1 MTLNLDPT
9 QMDRAQIRHLQDVC
23 ELWTRYDQ
31 VAHLQEQFRGA
42 MGWKNVKGAEYL
54 TAYFQDPSTGKK
66 VMKSLGRR
74 SPETEAKKDSFDRSR
89 AEVDK
94 ALDELKRDL
103 EPLIRVGKALKIGR
117 MEPAAGDVLR
127 ELSRMELLG
136 PDLFIIG
143 STCLYLYEASAG
155 VLLPRSIMAEGDLDL
170 LSSAHS
176 RQERLEDLLPVIRRV
191 DRSFSLHEGS
201 RTLRN
206 DKGFRIHMHTH
217 QSLRWALDELSYPDI
232 SQLRVLREMLD
243 LPPVK
248 AVAIARDGLPVGM
261 WGMDPR
267 LFSLLKFAKGN
278 YDTVYNEYASELAGQ
293 GAASR
298 MAKDQAYAV
307 GRLVARFGSRPFE
320 DDQLAAFPALAE
332 SIETGD
338 PEAAETAGRFLRI

>member
-1 MTLNLDPT
+1 MSYLDPT
-9 QMDRAQIRHLQDVC
+9 PMDRSQVRHLQDVR

-31 VAHLQEQFRGA
+31 ISVLQEQFRGA
-42 MGWKNVKGAEYL
+42 MGWKNVKGTEYL

-94 ALDELKRDL
+94 AMDELKRDL

-155 VLLPRSIMAEGDLDL
+155 ALLPRSIMAEGDLDL
-170 LSSAHS
+170 LSSGHS
-176 RQERLEDLLPVIRRV
+176 RQDRLEELLPAIRRV
-191 DRSFSLHEGS
+191 DKSFSLHEGS

-206 DKGFRIHMHTH
+206 DKGFRIHLHT
-217 QSLRWALDELSYPDI
+217 QRSLGRSIDELPGI
-232 SQLRVLREMLD
+232 SEEQHFVLHYSLKMG
-243 LPPVK
+243 PVS
-248 AVAIARDGLPVGM
+248 AVTIAKDGAPVGM
-261 WGMDPR
+261 TGMDPR
-267 LFSLLKFAKGN
+267 AFVLLKHAAARL
-278 YDTVYNEYASELAGQ
+278 DPDLD

-298 MAKDQAYAV
+298 ISQDQAFAV
-307 GRLVARFGSRPFE
+307 GRLVTRFGSRPFE

>member
-1 MTLNLDPT
+1 MSSLDPT
-9 QMDRAQIRHLQDVC
+9 PMDRSQVRHLQDVR

-31 VAHLQEQFRGA
+31 IAALQEQFRGA
-42 MGWKNVKGAEYL
+42 MGWKSVKGTEYL

-94 ALDELKRDL
+94 AMDELKRDL

-127 ELSRMELLG
+127 ELSLLELLG
-136 PDLFIIG
+136 PDLYVIG

-176 RQERLEDLLPVIRRV
+176 RQERLEELLPVIRRV
-191 DRSFSLHEGS
+191 DKSFSLHEGS

-206 DKGFRIHMHTH
+206 DKGFRVHLHTH
-217 QSLRWALDELSYPDI
+217 RSLRRSIDELPGI
-232 SQLRVLREMLD
+232 SEEQQSVLHYSLKME
-243 LPPVK
+243 PVS
-248 AVAIARDGLPVGM
+248 AVAIARDGTPAGM
-261 WGMDPR
+261 IGMDPR
-267 LFSLLKFAKGN
+267 AFVLLKHAA
-278 YDTVYNEYASELAGQ
+278 ASLDPDMD

-298 MAKDQAYAV
+298 ISKDQAFSV
-307 GRLVARFGSRPFE
+307 GRLVTRFGSRPFE
-320 DDQLAAFPALAE
+320 NDQLSAFPALAE

-338 PEAAETAGRFLRI
+338 PEAAETIGRFLRI